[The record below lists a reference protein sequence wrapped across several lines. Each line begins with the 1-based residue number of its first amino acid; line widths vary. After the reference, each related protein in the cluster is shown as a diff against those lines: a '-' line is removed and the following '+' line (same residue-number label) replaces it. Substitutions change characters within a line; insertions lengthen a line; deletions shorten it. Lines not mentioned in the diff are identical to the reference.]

1 MGREVV
7 AAVVTHSVLIVDDEE
22 RNVRLLQAYLHGEA
36 FRTLTAS
43 SGAAALAAA
52 AEHRPDVILLDAMM
66 PGMTGFQVATRLKSD
81 EDTKHIPIVMVT
93 ALDDHASK
101 LQALECGVEE
111 FLQKPVDRAE
121 LLVRVRNLLR
131 LKEYSDFLQSHA
143 QRLETEVRERTQQLE
158 SSYRETIFTLTRA
171 AEHKD
176 EETGAHV
183 QRISHYS
190 RELASRMGMDAHF
203 QDQIFHASPMHDVGK
218 IGIPDAILLKP
229 GKLDAGE
236 WDIMKTHTTLGA
248 SILERND
255 SPYLRMGADI
265 ALSHHERWD
274 GTGYPAALRGDA
286 IPVAARI
293 MCICDVYDALR
304 SKRPYKPPFTHEV
317 ALSTIVNGD
326 GRTQP
331 GHFDPQVLAAFADSH
346 ARFDAIFTELAG

>member
-1 MGREVV
+1 
-7 AAVVTHSVLIVDDEE
+7 
-22 RNVRLLQAYLHGEA
+22 
-36 FRTLTAS
+36 
-43 SGAAALAAA
+43 
-52 AEHRPDVILLDAMM
+52 LLDAMM

-81 EDTKHIPIVMVT
+81 ENTRHIPIVMVT
-93 ALDDHASK
+93 ALDDHSSK

-131 LKEYSDFLQSHA
+131 LKEYADFLQNHA
-143 QRLETEVRERTQQLE
+143 QQLETQVRERTQQLE

-190 RELASRMGMDAHF
+190 RELAQTIGMGTLF
-203 QDQIFHASPMHDVGK
+203 EDQIFHASPMHDVGK

-229 GKLDAGE
+229 GKLDPGE

-248 SILERND
+248 SILKGND
-255 SPYLRMGADI
+255 SPYVRMGAEI
-265 ALSHHERWD
+265 ALGHHERWD
-274 GTGYPAALRGDA
+274 GTGYPAGLRGDA

-317 ALSTIVNGD
+317 ALSTIMNGD

-331 GHFDPQVLAAFADSH
+331 GHFDPEVLAAFGDTH
-346 ARFDAIFTELAG
+346 ARFDAIFTELVG